1 MAWKRFRPPALQTA
15 CESMFI
21 GAMISLI
28 TASFIAT
35 IYLSP
40 SYVSFE
46 TLSISCTNGSLSV
59 RIQWVRTISQ
69 QIASVFNYFWSFF
82 NVLLLFRPQHDQL
95 TGVKRK
101 LVLASSLSYCL
112 DAAYRFSLQ
121 AVGKPYYMLPK
132 IYRFPMNSVLF
143 ISVVLQFYLLV
154 RHLVRSPRKK
164 VASLICKMVIP
175 FCFSFLIADFLYPA
189 CNKRDKDGKL
199 LIAIFA
205 RLTGVAVK
213 VISRIGVQR
222 LWNIMQPSGIFVCL
236 ISAIVFWLGGYF
248 SSFTS

>member
-1 MAWKRFRPPALQTA
+1 M
-15 CESMFI
+15 
-21 GAMISLI
+21 
-28 TASFIAT
+28 
-35 IYLSP
+35 SP

-69 QIASVFNYFWSFF
+69 QVASVFYYFWSFF
-82 NVLLLFRPQHDQL
+82 NVLVLFRPHHDQL

-101 LVLASSLSYCL
+101 LVLTSSVSCCL
-112 DAAYRFSLQ
+112 DAAYRLSLQ
-121 AVGKPYYMLPK
+121 AARKPYYMLPK

-143 ISVVLQFYLLV
+143 ISVVLQFYLIV

-189 CNKRDKDGKL
+189 YNKRDKDGKL

-205 RLTGVAVK
+205 PLTGVAVK

-222 LWNIMQPSGIFVCL
+222 LWNIMQPSGILVCL
-236 ISAIVFWLGGYF
+236 ISAIVFWFGGYF